1 MVRRGIVIDIRS
13 NYLREF
19 VQAVAQLSLY
29 LKSANPAE
37 KSIHKNVRLVYIKN
51 SEDRG
56 SSPVFLLYKRSSPH
70 KSGEHFV

>member
-19 VQAVAQLSLY
+19 VQAVAELSLC

-37 KSIHKNVRLVYIKN
+37 KSIHKKVTLVYIKN
-51 SEDRG
+51 Q
-56 SSPVFLLYKRSSPH
+56 
-70 KSGEHFV
+70 